1 MMNFLKICHNCKI
14 SYQTKLF
21 EIDICFFSRP
31 AEIKEDEYEAFY
43 KSISNDNSSPLA
55 KIHFTAEGEVTFK
68 SILYVPKISPHDMFN
83 NYGKKTDRIKV
94 NFQFIFL
101 FYEYFDKFNSPSMP
115 FLFY

>member
-1 MMNFLKICHNCKI
+1 MIIVKLAAKL
-14 SYQTKLF
+14 SLF
-21 EIDICFFSRP
+21 EIDICFISRP

-43 KSISNDNSSPLA
+43 KSISNDNSAPLA

-94 NFQFIFL
+94 NFLFIF
-101 FYEYFDKFNSPSMP
+101 
-115 FLFY
+115 FL